1 MSFLPL
7 TLGTVVDI
15 IAVMV
20 VLFFLSRGLMHGAS
34 EEIARIKGFIGGAWA
49 GYVLYPSIQRA
60 LLAGG
65 GPTPSVALALT
76 ALALAILSGFII
88 GLTVRFLFNA
98 MLQVVVLQPA
108 DAVLGLAAGA
118 AYAAIVLTVV
128 FAVGMLMPVHA
139 IQRMFTEQSRV
150 GQRVCPWLSDH
161 MGLK

>member
-1 MSFLPL
+1 MPLLPL
-7 TLGTVVDI
+7 TLGTVVDV
-15 IAVMV
+15 IAVMI
-20 VLFFLSRGLMHGAS
+20 VLFFLSRGLIHGAS
-34 EEIARIKGFIGGAWA
+34 EEIARITGFIGGAWS
-49 GYVLYPSIQRA
+49 GYALYPTIQQA

-76 ALALAILSGFII
+76 ALALAILCGFIT

-118 AYAAIVLTVV
+118 AYAAVTLAIV
-128 FAVGMLMPVHA
+128 FAVGMLMPVSG
-139 IQRMFTEQSRV
+139 IQRVFTEQSRV